1 MSYLPQEIVR
11 KKRDGGALSPQEIAW
26 FVQGL
31 TDGKVGEGQAAAL
44 AMAVF
49 FRGMTRAETV
59 ALTLALCHS
68 GRTLR
73 WDDLPGPVV
82 DKHSTGGVGDKVSL
96 VLAPILAACGAFVPM
111 VSGRGLGHT
120 GGTLD
125 KLESIPGYV
134 AAPDLDR
141 LRRVVR
147 DAGCAVIG
155 QTDDLAPA
163 DRRLYAIRD
172 VTATVESIPLITA
185 SILAKKLAAGP
196 RALVMDVKTGSGAF
210 LPALDKARALARSIV
225 AVAGG
230 ASLACSALLTDMGQC
245 LGRTAGNALEVA
257 EAIAMLKGEPVE
269 PRLKEVTLAL
279 CGEALALAGLVPD
292 PVAGRARAEAALA
305 TGAAAERFARMVRG
319 LGGPG
324 DLLER
329 VAVHLPQAPCRRP
342 VFPPC
347 EGRVGAIDVRA
358 LGLAVVELGGGRR
371 RAGDPV
377 EHAVGLSE
385 VKGIGEAVGP
395 QEPLAVVH
403 GCRETDLAA
412 AAARLQAAY
421 IITAGT
427 PAAASPIL
435 ERIG

>member
-1 MSYLPQEIVR
+1 MSFLPQEIVR
-11 KKRDGGALSPQEIAW
+11 KKRDGGELSPEEIAW
-26 FVQGL
+26 FVRGL
-31 TDGKVGEGQAAAL
+31 TDGEVGEGQAAAW

-49 FRGMTRAETV
+49 FRGMSRAETV
-59 ALTLALCHS
+59 ALTLALRDS

-96 VLAPILAACGAFVPM
+96 VLAPVLAACGAYVPM
-111 VSGRGLGHT
+111 LSGRGLGHT

-147 DAGCAVIG
+147 EAGCAVIG

-172 VTATVESIPLITA
+172 VTATVESISLITA

-196 RALVMDVKTGSGAF
+196 QALVMDIKTGSGAF
-210 LPALDKARALARSIV
+210 LPALDEARALAQSIV
-225 AVAGG
+225 EVAGG
-230 ASLACSALLTDMGQC
+230 AGLACSALLTDMGQC

-257 EAIAMLKGEPVE
+257 EAIAMLRGEPVE
-269 PRLKEVTLAL
+269 PRLEAVTLAL
-279 CGEALALAGLVPD
+279 CGEALALAGLATD
-292 PVAGRARAEAALA
+292 PAAGRACAEAALA

-324 DLLER
+324 DLLECP
-329 VAVHLPQAPCRRP
+329 ADHLPQVPCRRP
-342 VFPPC
+342 VYPEE
-347 EGRVGAIDVRA
+347 EGRVGAIDARA
-358 LGLAVVELGGGRR
+358 MGLAVVELGGGRR
-371 RAGDPV
+371 QAGDHV
-377 EHAVGLSE
+377 DHAVGLSE
-385 VKGIGEAVGP
+385 VKAVGETVGP
-395 QEPLAVVH
+395 REPLAVVH
-403 GCRETDLAA
+403 GRDETGLAA
-412 AAARLQAAY
+412 AAARLRAAY

-427 PAAASPIL
+427 PTTVPPVL